1 MCLVEQ
7 SLSTEIKDPGMMNWD
22 PVLRREGD
30 EEDHLRLLLIGKAGS
45 GKSATGNTIFNESVF
60 QSKISSS
67 SVTKTCEPH
76 TDAVNNRRV
85 TVIDTP
91 DFFFSTD
98 RNINSDS
105 EMKRALELCSPG
117 AHVILLILSLSTF
130 TEQEMKGVSRFE
142 QMFGSEALRFTLV
155 TFTHAENIS
164 NSQLRSL
171 IRRNN
176 ALSGFINR
184 CGWRVCGMN
193 NKDPANRRQVTELM
207 EKIDRLVS
215 ENTNSCYTLEMMQE
229 TARRRQEEERR
240 EEEEKRAEEERRERE
255 HQMILDRVKE
265 ETEKR
270 VRREHEEQERAKILE
285 KQKKTE
291 KREKMKKYV
300 YVVMVCALAAG
311 GVLVWK
317 KDSLPRWALMRGFI
331 TAGSATAGVFTGILW
346 SLIWK
351 SQFVKGFSSHERP
364 SAVRQY
370 LLKTAGVTCG
380 GVVGGAVMHH
390 FVGENLLLS
399 VLSGAAGAFIPIQ
412 CS

>member
-1 MCLVEQ
+1 Q
-7 SLSTEIKDPGMMNWD
+7 SLSREIKDPGMMNL
-22 PVLRREGD
+22 VR
-30 EEDHLRLLLIGKAGS
+30 IFFFSGS
-45 GKSATGNTIFNESVF
+45 GKSATGNTIFNDSVF

-117 AHVILLILSLSTF
+117 AHVILLTLSLSTF
-130 TEQEMKGVSRFE
+130 TELEMKGVSRFE

-155 TFTHAENIS
+155 IFTHAENIS
-164 NSQLRSL
+164 KRKLRSL

-176 ALSGFINR
+176 ALSGFIKR

-215 ENTNSCYTLEMMQE
+215 ENTNSCYTLEMIGE
-229 TARRRQEEERR
+229 RRRRR
-240 EEEEKRAEEERRERE
+240 EQRRERE
-255 HQMILDRVKE
+255 HQMTLDRVKE

-270 VRREHEEQERAKILE
+270 VRREHEQQERAKILE
-285 KQKKTE
+285 KQKKAE

-300 YVVMVCALAAG
+300 CVMMVCALAT
-311 GVLVWK
+311 GVLVWR
-317 KDSLPRWALMRGFI
+317 KDSLHRWPLMRGFI

-346 SLIWK
+346 SSIWK
-351 SQFVKGFSSHERP
+351 SQFVKVFSSHERP

-370 LLKTAGVTCG
+370 LLKTAGVMCG
-380 GVVGGAVMHH
+380 GVVAVAVMHH

-399 VLSGAAGAFIPIQ
+399 VLSGAAGAFIPILW
-412 CS
+412 SF